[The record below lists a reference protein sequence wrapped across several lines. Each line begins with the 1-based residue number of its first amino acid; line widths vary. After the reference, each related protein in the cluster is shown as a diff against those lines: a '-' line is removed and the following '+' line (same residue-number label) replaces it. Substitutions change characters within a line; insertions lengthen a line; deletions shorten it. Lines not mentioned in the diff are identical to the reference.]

1 MTTTDLEKRIVL
13 IIRIVQSF
21 PAPSSRNTYLVKTK
35 TRLFRRG
42 MACLYSRTQA
52 GPRRDL
58 WRRHAMQ
65 AEMFASNLVNNIVKT
80 SNPTESLVSLHEALS
95 L

>member
-1 MTTTDLEKRIVL
+1 MTTTDSEKRIVL
-13 IIRIVQSF
+13 IIRIEPVESTSVQSF
-21 PAPSSRNTYLVKTK
+21 PAPSSRNTYLAKTK

-58 WRRHAMQ
+58 WRRLAMQ
-65 AEMFASNLVNNIVKT
+65 AEMFASNLVNNIVNT
-80 SNPTESLVSLHEALS
+80 SNPPPPE
-95 L
+95 